1 MLDMMFKRKL
11 PLGLTLFLLVIVFS
25 AGCVEVKEIPGQVKE
40 DIPNPISDFTEKD
53 NFMIG
58 LKWYQQGEF
67 DIAKKFWEPL
77 SERGDCD
84 AEYAMGLLYFTGL
97 GVGRS
102 HDNAIILW
110 NRAAE
115 QAQPQAQVALGAAY
129 SRLNVSYLYI
139 DCGRGCGVNKNL
151 IQGYKWFGLGSKYG
165 SPREIAESERSKSKI
180 AAMMTPEQMDEAQ
193 SLVDNWEPEPSKC
206 KSRRVIVAA
215 PRSIRSFY

>member
-1 MLDMMFKRKL
+1 MPNFKHDITKA
-11 PLGLTLFLLVIVFS
+11 LGFFICLSIISVL
-25 AGCVEVKEIPGQVKE
+25 AGCAEVKEIPGQVKK
-40 DIPNPISDFTEKD
+40 DLPNPVSDFTEKD
-53 NFMIG
+53 RFMIG
-58 LKWYQQGEF
+58 LSWYQQGQF

-84 AEYAMGLLYFTGL
+84 AEYTMGLLYYTGL

-129 SRLNVSYLYI
+129 SKLNVSYLYI
-139 DCGRGCGVNKNL
+139 DCKRGCGVNKNL
-151 IQGYKWFGLGSKYG
+151 IEAYKWFALASKYG

-180 AAMMTPEQMDEAQ
+180 SAKMASEQIEEAQ
-193 SLVDNWEPEPSKC
+193 SLFEDWEPRPSKC
-206 KSRRVIVAA
+206 KSRGVIVAA